1 MQNQTEQTSGK
12 LNELEQYGRRD
23 CLEIRGIPVQE
34 SEDTD
39 TIVCSAGNLVDV
51 NFKTEDISVS
61 HRPTS
66 SPTDRNQPP
75 VIIANFVRCS
85 VRDKLYHSRKHLKE
99 KSTKDIGL
107 GKLSDNRIYIAES
120 LTKKNKVLFNKCLE
134 VKKSLNYK
142 FIWRSQGYTYLRKY
156 TNSPK
161 KLISTESDLDLIAR
175 RA

>member
-1 MQNQTEQTSGK
+1 MSGK
-12 LNELEQYGRRD
+12 LNELEQYGSRD
-23 CLEIRGIPVQE
+23 CLEIRGIPIQE
-34 SEDTD
+34 GEDTD
-39 TIVCSAGNLVDV
+39 TIVCSVGNLVNV
-51 NFKTEDISVS
+51 NIKTEDISIS
-61 HRPTS
+61 HRLKS

-75 VIIANFVRCS
+75 VIMAKFVRRS

-107 GKLSDNRIYIAES
+107 GRLSDNRIYIAES
-120 LTKKNKVLFNKCLE
+120 VTKKNIVLFNKCLE

-142 FIWRSQGYTYLRKY
+142 FIWTSQGNTYLRKD